1 MGGTQKTKTRYKG
14 RQGAKA
20 SRKISRTSWIWSF
33 PKGAKRLGAMYEF
46 HTQYAIKPLRAH
58 GRYDANGSVIR
69 WCIADEEIAKS
80 FAIVFGERVTIKET
94 FLLREEYRPMW

>member
-1 MGGTQKTKTRYKG
+1 
-14 RQGAKA
+14 
-20 SRKISRTSWIWSF
+20 
-33 PKGAKRLGAMYEF
+33 MYEF
-46 HTQYAIKPLRAH
+46 HTQYGIKPLRAHVKPLRAH